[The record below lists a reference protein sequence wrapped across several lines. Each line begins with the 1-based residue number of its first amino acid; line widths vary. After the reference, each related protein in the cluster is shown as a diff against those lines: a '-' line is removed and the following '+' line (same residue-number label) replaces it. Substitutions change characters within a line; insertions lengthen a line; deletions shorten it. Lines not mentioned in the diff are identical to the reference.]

1 MKLKITHI
9 DIQRDYYFLEH
20 LLLVLLQDVPLVEVV
35 LDVRH
40 VDLVPL
46 VVMEVVVLKEEEKEL
61 VRVLVVVVVLMLMQ
75 KQCKL
80 QVE

>member
-1 MKLKITHI
+1 M
-9 DIQRDYYFLEH
+9 EH

-46 VVMEVVVLKEEEKEL
+46 VVMEVVVLKEEGKEL
-61 VRVLVVVVVLMLMQ
+61 VRVLVVVVVQMLMQ

>member
-1 MKLKITHI
+1 
-9 DIQRDYYFLEH
+9 LEH

-46 VVMEVVVLKEEEKEL
+46 VVMEVVVLKEEGKEL
-61 VRVLVVVVVLMLMQ
+61 VRVLVVVVVQMLMQ

>member
-1 MKLKITHI
+1 M
-9 DIQRDYYFLEH
+9 EH

-40 VDLVPL
+40 VDLVLL
-46 VVMEVVVLKEEEKEL
+46 VVMEVVVLKEEGKEL
-61 VRVLVVVVVLMLMQ
+61 VRVLVVVVVQMLMQ

>member
-1 MKLKITHI
+1 M
-9 DIQRDYYFLEH
+9 
-20 LLLVLLQDVPLVEVV
+20 

-46 VVMEVVVLKEEEKEL
+46 VVMEVVVLKEEGKEL
-61 VRVLVVVVVLMLMQ
+61 VRVLVVVVVQMLMQ

>member
-9 DIQRDYYFLEH
+9 DIQRGYYFLEH

-46 VVMEVVVLKEEEKEL
+46 VVMEVVVLKEEGKEL
-61 VRVLVVVVVLMLMQ
+61 VRVLVVVVVQMLMQ